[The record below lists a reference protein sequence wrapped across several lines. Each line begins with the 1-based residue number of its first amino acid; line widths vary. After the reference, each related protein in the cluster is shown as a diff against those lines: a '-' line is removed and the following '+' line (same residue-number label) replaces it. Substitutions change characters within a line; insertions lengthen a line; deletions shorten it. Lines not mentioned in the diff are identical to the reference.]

1 MTDPRGRSAPMPDPS
16 PLRDLIRD
24 AGMTVSGLSRAS
36 GISRDTIHRWLRG
49 ETSPRIDMIRKV
61 ADALGVSTAAVD
73 AATARPAKPSD
84 S

>member
-1 MTDPRGRSAPMPDPS
+1 MADPNRRSGVMPEPS

-24 AGMTVSGLSRAS
+24 AGMTVSGLAKRA
-36 GISRDTIHRWLRG
+36 GMSRDTLHRWLRG

-61 ADALGVSTAAVD
+61 ADALGVSTEAVD
-73 AATARPAKPSD
+73 RAADATRKAAD